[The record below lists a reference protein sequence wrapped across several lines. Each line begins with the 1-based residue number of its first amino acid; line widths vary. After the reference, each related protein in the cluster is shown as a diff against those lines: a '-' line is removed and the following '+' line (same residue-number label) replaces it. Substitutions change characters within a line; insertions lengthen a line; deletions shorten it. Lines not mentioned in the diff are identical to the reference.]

1 MQIDIENNQI
11 IPGINNEDVAGF
23 RMTRS
28 PLDKTL
34 FNVYACGFKDEPLV
48 TISSELEFEQA
59 SQLVEMLNAPYE
71 GSIPQVFETKEVQ
84 MPDGSIRYFQVES

>member
-34 FNVYACGFKDEPLV
+34 FNVYACGFKDEHLV
-48 TISSELEFEQA
+48 TISS
-59 SQLVEMLNAPYE
+59 
-71 GSIPQVFETKEVQ
+71 
-84 MPDGSIRYFQVES
+84 

>member
-48 TISSELEFEQA
+48 TISSNW
-59 SQLVEMLNAPYE
+59 SLN
-71 GSIPQVFETKEVQ
+71 KLLNWL
-84 MPDGSIRYFQVES
+84 RC